1 MSRLE
6 EPLRWR
12 RLGGPDPEVVEA
24 LRRGSEQLTADSRR
38 LLTEAD
44 KTSRRVQQGAKQ
56 RLEQRLRDIQ
66 YLREELERRLEE
78 VLEETEAL
86 VAFRTRVERALE
98 ACSDP
103 LRATLLCLEERS
115 RRAAVEQ
122 GPDEVERE
130 LLQEMEVFQGVAALL
145 QRMLEQIVEQIRLNR
160 SAKYHLEKDLKDKFQ
175 AQSIDD
181 LCILMT
187 NNSFNPDKRPTV
199 LPLTHPPSMAVSP
212 DEWEGLSVVNISR
225 AEQEKANSASLR
237 ALVSSLLD
245 QTACD
250 MRSRLR
256 ATALAFQR
264 KIQETKTA
272 KAQMEEHLARV
283 QSEVSSQKRN
293 RVALGVAM
301 AEKELPLS
309 VAQARLSARA
319 KRPGTELCQDP
330 AQILLLAEVQEL
342 TAHIHR
348 MRTAAS
354 QSDAAQQSLV
364 RCQLELEHNVEVKA
378 RSLYVDEVLCG
389 GHRQPTIIQDF

>member
-1 MSRLE
+1 YK
-6 EPLRWR
+6 
-12 RLGGPDPEVVEA
+12 
-24 LRRGSEQLTADSRR
+24 
-38 LLTEAD
+38 LLIAFLVNNWKEC
-44 KTSRRVQQGAKQ
+44 
-56 RLEQRLRDIQ
+56 QRLRDIQ

-103 LRATLLCLEERS
+103 LRATLLCLEES
-115 RRAAVEQ
+115 RGLTRC
-122 GPDEVERE
+122 ERE

-187 NNSFNPDKRPTV
+187 NNSFNPDKSSEKISRG
-199 LPLTHPPSMAVSP
+199 MAVSP

-272 KAQMEEHLARV
+272 KAQMEEHLV